1 MCAGYLQLR
10 QPRHHRGGANAIER
24 LFLIGPPGAGK
35 STIGRRLAKLR
46 NLDFVDSDDEI
57 EQRCGVDI
65 GFIFEK
71 EGEDGFREREQRI
84 IDELSQRNRVV
95 LATGGGAVMRE
106 ANRQL
111 LAARGQV
118 IYLRATVDQQL
129 RRTQHS
135 SKRPLLNTSNRRA
148 TLEQMFAV
156 RDPLYT
162 GIADVVLETQGRQ
175 AKTVANE
182 LNQLLDNSTP

>member
-1 MCAGYLQLR
+1 M
-10 QPRHHRGGANAIER
+10 NR

-111 LAARGQV
+111 LTARGHV

-135 SKRPLLNTSNRRA
+135 SKRPLLNTSDRRA
-148 TLEQMFAV
+148 TLEQMFAI
-156 RDPLYT
+156 RDPLYS
-162 GIADVVLETQGRQ
+162 GIADVVLETHGRQ
-175 AKTVANE
+175 AKAVASE
-182 LNQLLDNSTP
+182 LNQLLDNSA

>member
-1 MCAGYLQLR
+1 
-10 QPRHHRGGANAIER
+10 
-24 LFLIGPPGAGK
+24 
-35 STIGRRLAKLR
+35 
-46 NLDFVDSDDEI
+46 
-57 EQRCGVDI
+57 
-65 GFIFEK
+65 
-71 EGEDGFREREQRI
+71 
-84 IDELSQRNRVV
+84 
-95 LATGGGAVMRE
+95 MRE